1 MTDYYDYYNRLLQW
15 CYGKEILY
23 SETVDYFDELIDNI
37 NIKLKGLK
45 AVLPRDNK
53 ETENC
58 KLSFLKCVVQKTLV
72 LNTIDAEENFK
83 WTQYS
88 QN

>member
-15 CYGKEILY
+15 CYGKEILC

-45 AVLPRDNK
+45 AQFYQ
-53 ETENC
+53 ETT
-58 KLSFLKCVVQKTLV
+58 KKQKTANCHFSNAL
-72 LNTIDAEENFK
+72 FK
-83 WTQYS
+83 RH
-88 QN
+88 